1 MPDACFLSFLFYF
14 AGVEIFLTVSLGL
27 RDEDG
32 LLIFY
37 LLVITGRLNLFDPV
51 SHSLPT
57 QFVNANIHSA
67 FTNRGESEWHCQPES
82 RICRQWTPSRLL
94 FSLKTDLAAYVS
106 FRWHSHSLTQAR
118 PSSFNLLFVEE
129 LEGQKLTQR
138 RSWDRRFVSYIL
150 LIHACLSFR
159 WVNFCC
165 LCPCPSFRNL
175 LEKKISELGQAL
187 AIRFVFR

>member
-1 MPDACFLSFLFYF
+1 MDRGVREETVERCPTPVSFLFSF
-14 AGVEIFLTVSLGL
+14 MFEAGVEIFLTVSLGL

-67 FTNRGESEWHCQPES
+67 FTNRGESECLCQPES

-94 FSLKTDLAAYVS
+94 FSLKTDLAAYVP
-106 FRWHSHSLTQAR
+106 FRWHSHSLD
-118 PSSFNLLFVEE
+118 
-129 LEGQKLTQR
+129 G
-138 RSWDRRFVSYIL
+138 
-150 LIHACLSFR
+150 
-159 WVNFCC
+159 
-165 LCPCPSFRNL
+165 
-175 LEKKISELGQAL
+175 SELSVYIWTPKRRYNL
-187 AIRFVFR
+187 

>member
-67 FTNRGESEWHCQPES
+67 FTNRGESE
-82 RICRQWTPSRLL
+82 
-94 FSLKTDLAAYVS
+94 
-106 FRWHSHSLTQAR
+106 
-118 PSSFNLLFVEE
+118 
-129 LEGQKLTQR
+129 
-138 RSWDRRFVSYIL
+138 
-150 LIHACLSFR
+150 
-159 WVNFCC
+159 
-165 LCPCPSFRNL
+165 
-175 LEKKISELGQAL
+175 
-187 AIRFVFR
+187 